1 MPVAAK
7 LAKTVPTCHKATDRR
22 RSDMGRI
29 ISHAALG
36 ITCIA
41 LTGGIAAAQPAP
53 ARPASPRP
61 AAAAPAPT
69 AAPAAPADKKPDP
82 AFEAAR
88 TSFEALPEADRR
100 ALQEALVWTGDF
112 NGVDSGTFGRRTY
125 DSILA
130 YARRA
135 KPSADA
141 VLDAAER
148 AALLAAGR
156 KARDAAGFALRT
168 DAATGAALGVPARVL
183 PREQRVPNG
192 TRWQSP
198 DGRVTLETRLY
209 AAGEGDLAATFER
222 LALSTPER
230 RVTYKLK
237 RPDFLVVTGETP
249 TGRFYIRY
257 ADTPAG
263 LRGFTFAYDKALAA
277 ETDKLVIAVANSFNP
292 LPGSAGPAI
301 TTPTTASPVPVSP
314 ITPSG
319 TTITAIEV
327 APGRLLTSAAAVAA
341 CMTPRINF
349 KAARVI
355 ARSDR
360 LALLGAPEPG
370 APRPG
375 PALRSGPEPRAGDAL
390 IVLASDGSA
399 ASAIPAEAATATRVT
414 APLQPGAAGAP
425 VFDRAGRLVGLVAS
439 YPGAPRLIAGVAP
452 PAGYDMLPL
461 AGAATFLRENGVTFA
476 NTGGEAPGT
485 TGEVAGAAG
494 PAIRSLTCG
503 T

>member
-1 MPVAAK
+1 MK
-7 LAKTVPTCHKATDRR
+7 
-22 RSDMGRI
+22 RI
-29 ISHAALG
+29 ISRTAIG
-36 ITCIA
+36 IACLAVTA
-41 LTGGIAAAQPAP
+41 GTAAAQPVP
-53 ARPASPRP
+53 ARPTPP
-61 AAAAPAPT
+61 KPAAPAQ
-69 AAPAAPADKKPDP
+69 AAPVPTPAPADKKPDP

-88 TSFEALPEADRR
+88 ASFEALPEAERR

-125 DSILA
+125 ESILA

-135 KPSADA
+135 KPTSNPGAEA
-141 VLDAAER
+141 VLDARDR

-198 DGRVTLETRLY
+198 DGRVTLETRLSPP
-209 AAGEGDLAATFER
+209 GEGDLAATFER
-222 LALSTPER
+222 LSVSTPER

-257 ADTPAG
+257 TDTPVG

-277 ETDKLVIAVANSFNP
+277 ETDKLVIAVANSFDP
-292 LPGSAGPAI
+292 LPGAAGPGAA
-301 TTPTTASPVPVSP
+301 TPTASGPVPAAP

-349 KAARVI
+349 VAARVI
-355 ARSDR
+355 ARSDA
-360 LALLGAPEPG
+360 LALLGAP
-370 APRPG
+370 ATPRLA
-375 PALRSGPEPRAGDAL
+375 ALRSGPEPRTGDAL
-390 IVLASDGSA
+390 VVLANDGSA
-399 ASAIPAEAATATRVT
+399 TSVIPAEAATATRVT

-425 VFDRAGRLVGLVAS
+425 VFDRSGRLVGLVAS

-452 PAGYDMLPL
+452 PAGYDMLTL
-461 AGAATFLRENGVTFA
+461 AGAAAFLRENGVALSGSGSDAQGTQG
-476 NTGGEAPGT
+476 TVT

-494 PAIRSLTCG
+494 PAIRALTCG

>member
-1 MPVAAK
+1 M
-7 LAKTVPTCHKATDRR
+7 R
-22 RSDMGRI
+22 RI
-29 ISHAALG
+29 ISRAAIG
-36 ITCIA
+36 IACLAVTA
-41 LTGGIAAAQPAP
+41 GIAAAQPAP
-53 ARPASPRP
+53 ARPAPARP
-61 AAAAPAPT
+61 AAAAPA
-69 AAPAAPADKKPDP
+69 APSAPADKKPDP

-88 TSFEALPEADRR
+88 ASFEALPEAERR

-125 DSILA
+125 EAILA

-135 KPSADA
+135 KPTANPAAEA
-141 VLDAAER
+141 VLDARDR

-198 DGRVTLETRLY
+198 DGRVTLETRLS
-209 AAGEGDLAATFER
+209 APGEGDLAATFER
-222 LALSTPER
+222 LSVSTPER
-230 RVTYKLK
+230 RVIYKLK

-249 TGRFYIRY
+249 SGRFYIRY
-257 ADTPAG
+257 ADTPTG

-277 ETDKLVIAVANSFNP
+277 ETDKLVIAVANSFDP
-292 LPGSAGPAI
+292 LPGAAGPGAA
-301 TTPTTASPVPVSP
+301 TPTASSPVPAAP

-349 KAARVI
+349 VAARVL
-355 ARSDR
+355 ARSDT
-360 LALLGAPEPG
+360 LALLGAP
-370 APRPG
+370 ATPRL
-375 PALRSGPEPRAGDAL
+375 PALRSGPEPRAGDPL
-390 IVLASDGSA
+390 IVLANDGSA
-399 ASAIPAEAATATRVT
+399 TSAIPAEAATATRVT

-425 VFDRAGRLVGLVAS
+425 VFDRSGRLVGLVSS

-452 PAGYDMLPL
+452 PAGYDVLTL
-461 AGAATFLRENGVTFA
+461 AGAAAFLRENGVTLS
-476 NTGGEAPGT
+476 GPGSDAQGTQGTVT

-494 PAIRSLTCG
+494 PAIRALTCG

>member
-1 MPVAAK
+1 
-7 LAKTVPTCHKATDRR
+7 
-22 RSDMGRI
+22 MGRI
-29 ISHAALG
+29 ISRAAIGAAFL
-36 ITCIA
+36 CA
-41 LTGGIAAAQPAP
+41 MSGIAAAQTVP
-53 ARPASPRP
+53 ARPAPPRP
-61 AAAAPAPT
+61 
-69 AAPAAPADKKPDP
+69 AAPAAPAAPVDKRPDP

-88 TSFEALPEADRR
+88 ASFEALPEADRR

-125 DSILA
+125 DAILA
-130 YARRA
+130 YARRS
-135 KPSADA
+135 KPNADA
-141 VLDAAER
+141 VLDAGER
-148 AALLAAGR
+148 AALLSAGR
-156 KARDAAGFALRT
+156 KAREAAGFALRT
-168 DAATGAALGVPARVL
+168 DAPTGAALGVPARVL

-222 LALSTPER
+222 LALSSPER

-263 LRGFTFAYDKALAA
+263 LRGFTFAYDKALAG

-292 LPGSAGPAI
+292 LPGSAGPVT

-319 TTITAIEV
+319 TTITAVEV

-360 LALLGAPEPG
+360 LALLGAPEPD

-375 PALRSGPEPRAGDAL
+375 QPAVRSGPEPRAGDAL
-390 IVLASDGSA
+390 LVLASDGSA
-399 ASAIPAEAATATRVT
+399 ATAIPAEAATATRVT

-425 VFDRAGRLVGLVAS
+425 VFDRAGRLVGLVTS
-439 YPGAPRLIAGVAP
+439 YPGAPRLIAGIAP
-452 PAGYDMLPL
+452 PAAYDMLPL
-461 AGAATFLRENGVTFA
+461 AGAAAFLRENGVA
-476 NTGGEAPGT
+476 LSASGSDAPAT
-485 TGEVAGAAG
+485 TGEIAGAAG
-494 PAIRSLTCG
+494 PAIRVLTCG